1 MGYSQAPFSQPSQ
14 HPAARNADVEWGRI
28 MGERPYFEK
37 EGMSRHPNG
46 PYTIES
52 VRNSLL
58 ELLKQLA
65 ADNR

>member
-1 MGYSQAPFSQPSQ
+1 MPTSSG
-14 HPAARNADVEWGRI
+14 GRI